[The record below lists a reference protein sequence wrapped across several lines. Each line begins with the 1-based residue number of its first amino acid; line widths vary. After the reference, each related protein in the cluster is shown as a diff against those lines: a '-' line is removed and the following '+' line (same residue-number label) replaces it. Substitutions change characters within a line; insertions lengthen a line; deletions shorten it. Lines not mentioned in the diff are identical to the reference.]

1 MYKHLAIAL
10 LTTSVSIG
18 CANSDGTFR
27 SPTVPNSASL
37 QPVLPKAGG
46 GARLPTCTGASDC
59 AAGALV
65 CTNEDQTVTV
75 GPTVITDRSSGL
87 SSDGR
92 GPYVQGADN
101 VRYSLVSVVTTLHL
115 EKPKGSVKNPRTY
128 VVNLSNPVPGGGGIP
143 LGIIAD
149 NNDINIETQWYT
161 VGNARQNY
169 HNIAVGQT
177 VTADQ
182 IDLTFHINGRFHIL
196 QMGSQAY
203 GHCHAAPT
211 AVFGTGTSSG
221 TIFRASATKWV
232 LDLPAGSVGRL
243 FDLYNT
249 DQYAVDKGLYY
260 TQLHFEIGN

>member
-1 MYKHLAIAL
+1 MRQQFFAAFIAL
-10 LTTSVSIG
+10 AAIVG
-18 CANSDGTFR
+18 CTIIEPSLP
-27 SPTVPNSASL
+27 SPTNPSDSA
-37 QPVLPKAGG
+37 VLLGSVRAAGG
-46 GARLPTCTGASDC
+46 SRLPTCSGASDC

-65 CTNEDQTVTV
+65 CTGEDNTATI
-75 GPTVITDRSSGL
+75 GPTVITDYSTGL

-92 GPYVQGADN
+92 GPYVQGTDN
-101 VRYSLVSVVTTLHL
+101 VRYSLVTVVTTLHL

-128 VVNLSNPVPGGGGIP
+128 RINLDNPVPGGGGIP
-143 LGIIAD
+143 LGTIAD

-161 VGNARQNY
+161 ANNARQNL
-169 HNIAVGQT
+169 HNIPIGST

-182 IDLTFHINGRFHIL
+182 IDVTFHINGRFHIL
-196 QMGSQAY
+196 QMGPQAY

-211 AVFGTGTSSG
+211 AVVGTGTSSG

-232 LDLPAGSVGRL
+232 LDLPAGSIGRL